1 MTEPQT
7 TGAAQACVR
16 PVSPAGPPT
25 GRRFQPGQSGNR
37 KGGPTRP
44 EPRTADVE
52 WLFNR
57 SVEVELDGKP
67 ERLPLARA
75 LLKIMMD
82 KALGGDLKVA
92 SELLALHGKAEE
104 TRAAQAAARAKK
116 AAEAR
121 ARREEQEQWEAENT
135 PLPPPVFAKG
145 DIQGSLEQLGV
156 ETWQNGDRAISR
168 WAYDALI
175 SAAPARWEALTE
187 KERREVL
194 RAVEDLPESGP

>member
-1 MTEPQT
+1 MTEPQI
-7 TGAAQACVR
+7 TGAAEPCVR
-16 PVSPAGPPT
+16 PPPPP
-25 GRRFQPGQSGNR
+25 GRRFQPGRSGNP
-37 KGGPTRP
+37 KGGPKRP

-92 SELLALHGKAEE
+92 SELLALHGKSEE
-104 TRAAQAAARAKK
+104 TRAAEAAARAKK

-121 ARREEQEQWEAENT
+121 DRREEREMWEAENA
-135 PLPPPVFAKG
+135 PLAPPVFAKG
-145 DIQGSLEQLGV
+145 DISGSLERLGV
-156 ETWQNGDRAISR
+156 TTWENRDRAISR
-168 WAYDALI
+168 WAYDLLV
-175 SAAPARWEALTE
+175 SAAHTRWEALDE

-194 RAVEDLPESGP
+194 RAVEDLPEGGP

>member
-7 TGAAQACVR
+7 TGAADVRVR
-16 PVSPAGPPT
+16 PAPPI
-25 GRRFQPGQSGNR
+25 GRRFQPGHSGNR

-52 WLFNR
+52 WLFSQ
-57 SVEVELDGKP
+57 SVEVELDGRA

-75 LLKIMMD
+75 LLKIMVA
-82 KALGGDLKVA
+82 KALKGDLKVA

-104 TRAAQAAARAKK
+104 TRAAQAAAKARK

-121 ARREEQEQWEAENT
+121 ARREEQEQWEAENA

-145 DIQGSLEQLGV
+145 NIDGSLDQLGV
-156 ETWQNGDRAISR
+156 MTWQNGDRAISR
-168 WAYDALI
+168 WAYDLLV
-175 SAAPARWEALTE
+175 SAAPARWEALDE
-187 KERREVL
+187 KARKEVL
-194 RAVEDLPESGP
+194 RAVEDLPGSGP